1 MSTAGPAVS
10 FSGLGS
16 GIDTASIIEALMRI
30 ERMPIDR
37 IEAEKTRVKAK
48 QGVVQEINGLLTKLR
63 DAAAKMYAPDA
74 LTGKTAKSADDTVAS
89 ASVGSAAAAGTYNV
103 TVTSLAQAHTTASTA
118 GPPLVAG
125 QALDIT
131 VGGETVNVAVE
142 SGDTLQGFAD
152 RINGTDDVGV
162 SASVVNDKLVLISTT
177 SGGGGAIT
185 LGGSAAAGFGFA
197 TTQAGLDA
205 AATINGLAVTSSG
218 NTIENAING
227 VSLTLSKTGSTTITV
242 GADTAGAEAQAKA
255 FVDAYNAVVSNI
267 RAATSYDAA
276 TKTSGTL
283 QGDGSITQLGGQLRS
298 IAGSAIAGMGGMYD
312 SLAQIGI
319 TGSREGTLTLDSAK
333 FQAALEADPDAV
345 RDVFG
350 RDDGDGE
357 VGGADGIARQ
367 LQSFASTFSTDI
379 LSARL
384 TGFTTSLTRL
394 DDKIEG
400 LEVLMD
406 LKEQRLRAQ
415 FTAMEKAVA
424 LFQSQGQ
431 DLAARLGA
439 L

>member
-16 GIDTASIIEALMRI
+16 GIDTASIVEALMRL

-63 DAAAKMYAPDA
+63 DAAAAMYAPDA
-74 LTGKTAKSADDTVAS
+74 LEGKTATSADGTVAS
-89 ASVGSAAAAGTYNV
+89 AGVTSAAAAGTYNV

-131 VGGETVNVAVE
+131 VGADTVSVAIE
-142 SGDTLQGFAD
+142 PGDTLQAFAD
-152 RINGTDDVGV
+152 RINGTDGVGV
-162 SASVVNDKLVLISTT
+162 SASVVNDKLVLISAT
-177 SGGGGAIT
+177 SGSGGAIA

-205 AATINGLAVTSSG
+205 TASINGLAVTNAG

-227 VSLTLSKTGSTTITV
+227 VSLTLSKVGSTTITV
-242 GADTAGAEAQAKA
+242 GADTADAQKQAQA
-255 FVDAYNAVVSNI
+255 FVDAYNALMSNV
-267 RAATSYDAA
+267 RRATSYDAA
-276 TKTSGTL
+276 TTTAGTL
-283 QGDGSITQLGGQLRS
+283 QGDSSITQLAGQLRS
-298 IAGSAIAGMGGMYD
+298 IAGAAIEGLGGEYD

-319 TGSREGTLTLDSAK
+319 TGARDGTLTLDAAR
-333 FQAALEADPDAV
+333 FQAALAADPDAV
-345 RDVFG
+345 RRVFG
-350 RDDGDGE
+350 MDDGDGE
-357 VGGADGIARQ
+357 VGATDGIARR
-367 LQSFASTFSTDI
+367 LQSFTSTFSTDI

-384 TGFTTSLTRL
+384 TGFTSSLSRL
-394 DDKIEG
+394 DDKIEN

-406 LKEQRLRAQ
+406 LKERRLRAQ
-415 FTAMEKAVA
+415 FTAMERAVA

-439 L
+439 I

>member
-1 MSTAGPAVS
+1 MSTSTPAVS

-16 GIDTASIIEALMRI
+16 GIDTASIIEALMRL

-63 DAAAKMYAPDA
+63 DAAAAMYAPDA
-74 LTGKTAKSADDTVAS
+74 LEGKTAKSADDTVAS
-89 ASVGSAAAAGTYNV
+89 ASVGANAASGTYNV

-118 GPPLVAG
+118 APPLVAG
-125 QALDIT
+125 EALDIT
-131 VGGETVNVAVE
+131 VGGDAVSVTVE
-142 SGDTLQGFAD
+142 SGDTLQDFAD
-152 RINGTDDVGV
+152 RINGTDGVGV

-177 SGGGGAIT
+177 SGSGGTIT
-185 LGGSAAAGFGFA
+185 LGGTAAAGFGFA

-205 AATINGLAVTSSG
+205 GATINGLAVTSSG
-218 NTIENAING
+218 NSIENAVNG
-227 VSLTLSKTGSTTITV
+227 VSLTLSKVGSTTITV
-242 GADTAGAEAQAKA
+242 GPDTAAAQKQAQT
-255 FVDAYNAVVSNI
+255 FVDAYNSLISNI
-267 RAATSYDAA
+267 KAATSYDAA
-276 TKTSGTL
+276 TKTAGTL

-298 IAGSAIAGMGGMYD
+298 IAGSAVEGLGGTYD

-319 TGSREGTLTLDSAK
+319 TGSREGTLTLDAAK
-333 FQAALEADPDAV
+333 FQAALAADPDAV

-350 RDDGDGE
+350 LDDGDAE
-357 VGGADGIARQ
+357 VGATDGIARR
-367 LQSFASTFSTDI
+367 LQSFTSTFSTDI

-394 DDKIEG
+394 DDKIEN